1 MSIGKYYMEKAK
13 EEKTEEMLTPDM
25 LSLLQEQNQLLK
37 DIKKDTDKSREYI
50 GCILF
55 IIAASIL
62 IGAGLVFL
70 GFT

>member
-1 MSIGKYYMEKAK
+1 MEKAK